1 MDLVGWSLKRDS
13 SHGLGGTVPSWSGDK
28 FEKLAVSLAYLFLSQ
43 QPADLVQDRTRS
55 CTQPIGLWT
64 WWKPLMHPLPACMAT
79 SLSLTPL
86 AMIIASAAWLHWL
99 HRFCLH
105 ENYSATASIM
115 LQAVYNSMKTLFGS
129 WEDHCHERTSWRCT
143 AASQHILV
151 PKEEW
156 AKCHPSSNFLVSILF
171 QFSCDGMPR
180 WIYRWKTAVGLA
192 IDGDGRHSA

>member
-1 MDLVGWSLKRDS
+1 MRSATAECNKEDWRSVWIRWVEAKRDS
-13 SHGLGGTVPSWSGDK
+13 TRIG
-28 FEKLAVSLAYLFLSQ
+28 SLCH
-43 QPADLVQDRTRS
+43 PGRETADLVQDQTRS

-115 LQAVYNSMKTLFGS
+115 LQSVYIIPWKHCLGGS
-129 WEDHCHERTSWRCT
+129 LLWENQLKMYSRFTTYTRTKRR
-143 AASQHILV
+143 
-151 PKEEW
+151 
-156 AKCHPSSNFLVSILF
+156 VSKMSPF
-171 QFSCDGMPR
+171 F
-180 WIYRWKTAVGLA
+180 
-192 IDGDGRHSA
+192 